1 MQGCE
6 AGGATFAVSHV
17 HLADPAR
24 ADEALAGW
32 QTATLANW
40 HADAVQQQPFALP
53 GSAPQPA
60 GLRLQARGQRADGS
74 AFNAQAVWFARSSP
88 AGVDLF
94 QALVL
99 ADQADAAAA
108 DTFFA
113 GLKLE

>member
-1 MQGCE
+1 M
-6 AGGATFAVSHV
+6 SHV

-32 QTATLANW
+32 KSATLANW
-40 HADAVQQQPFALP
+40 HASAVQEQPFALP

-60 GLRLQARGQRADGS
+60 GLRLQAQGQRADGHVFS
-74 AFNAQAVWFARSSP
+74 AQAVWFASRSP
-88 AGVDLF
+88 TGLDLF
-94 QALVL
+94 HALVL
-99 ADQADAAAA
+99 ADQADTAVA